1 MKLFKRFFALFLF
14 VAPTVSGAQVATTA
28 SGSLTAWNGNVGAN
42 NNNTWNSLMNNRA
55 TGASGG
61 AAPKADFGNCNSLIL
76 RCAQPKCSACSSM
89 DIARPIVEGCV
100 NSNDSCKKHGADLV
114 DFISAQI
121 VANAQSK
128 LQEQQLA
135 MQQAATQ
142 QAAMQNNAQIQ
153 QMQQQ
158 MQNMQMQM
166 QQQNQQQMQQMQA
179 ALDEQKAL
187 VQQARDEAA
196 RAQAEKIEAQTVQ
209 NSGITQ
215 IQQQAIDNG
224 ASSDLLYRQQISG
237 EILSKIENAEQQLK
251 NLKTTMD
258 DAFNYAGCD
267 SRGNNCAG
275 PKRVKMF
282 KEKAELFFEPYDAI
296 IDEVYDALETAMA
309 VGVDVSDV
317 LMMLNGACNKWG
329 KYMCSAGSMKS
340 SEGVTIGGDDNK
352 HNPVSYTKNSCVGG
366 KSQKGVDFAKG
377 TSTSCVVGQT
387 IPPEDDVRCQ
397 PIGLIAEDET
407 VERVWLDEYGGDK
420 MIRLGCLSSALD
432 SITAFGRRKNS
443 RGKTLDLD
451 TLYRM
456 IEQDA
461 LDHAGTNKFYSN
473 SGKDVQFER
482 VKYCNTTPVGYKRL
496 VNAVN
501 TKKLPNKIC
510 VPDDSLYK
518 TAYTNGYISS
528 DDATYMVPYATYLQ
542 DASNETFCNNNK
554 QFVPSSCGLDW
565 TTKAGDTSKKCYVT
579 GDCVVYDGKV
589 MTRAEADKKSGR
601 KGTSSVTGG
610 QVNKDKVSP
619 TVAKNELN
627 LYTLYMS
634 TGGYENKNYYTHEA
648 CTNMGGT
655 WLFSYEKCFCDYE
668 WDEDGY
674 CPEERE

>member
-1 MKLFKRFFALFLF
+1 MKVFKRFFALFLF
-14 VAPTVSGAQVATTA
+14 VVPSVSGGQVATTA
-28 SGSLTAWNGNVGAN
+28 DGSLTAWNGNVGAN

-61 AAPKADFGNCNSLIL
+61 TAPKADFGNCNSLIL

-89 DIARPIVEGCV
+89 DIAKPIVEGCV
-100 NSNDSCKKHGADLV
+100 NSNESCKKYGADLV
-114 DFISAQI
+114 AYISAQI
-121 VANAQSK
+121 VATAQSK

-135 MQQAATQ
+135 AQQAAAQ
-142 QAAMQNNAQIQ
+142 QAAQQNNAQIQ

-158 MQNMQMQM
+158 MQSMQMQM

-179 ALDEQKAL
+179 ALEEQKAL
-187 VQQARDEAA
+187 VQQAQAEAA

-209 NSGITQ
+209 NSGVTQ
-215 IQQQAIDNG
+215 VQQQAIDSG

-237 EILSKIENAEQQLK
+237 EILSKIENAEMQLK

-329 KYMCSAGSMKS
+329 KYMCAAGSMKIDDKT
-340 SEGVTIGGDDNK
+340 TIGDDKK
-352 HNPVSYTKNSCVGG
+352 HEPVIYTDKSCPAG
-366 KSQKGVDFAKG
+366 KSQKGIGFAKG

-407 VERVWLDEYGGDK
+407 VERVWLDEYDGDK

-432 SITAFGRRKNS
+432 SITAFGRRKSS

-451 TLYRM
+451 ILYRM

-473 SGKDVQFER
+473 SGKDVKFER
-482 VKYCNTTPVGYKRL
+482 VKYCNTTPVGYK
-496 VNAVN
+496 
-501 TKKLPNKIC
+501 
-510 VPDDSLYK
+510 
-518 TAYTNGYISS
+518 
-528 DDATYMVPYATYLQ
+528 
-542 DASNETFCNNNK
+542 
-554 QFVPSSCGLDW
+554 
-565 TTKAGDTSKKCYVT
+565 
-579 GDCVVYDGKV
+579 
-589 MTRAEADKKSGR
+589 
-601 KGTSSVTGG
+601 
-610 QVNKDKVSP
+610 
-619 TVAKNELN
+619 
-627 LYTLYMS
+627 
-634 TGGYENKNYYTHEA
+634 
-648 CTNMGGT
+648 
-655 WLFSYEKCFCDYE
+655 
-668 WDEDGY
+668 
-674 CPEERE
+674 